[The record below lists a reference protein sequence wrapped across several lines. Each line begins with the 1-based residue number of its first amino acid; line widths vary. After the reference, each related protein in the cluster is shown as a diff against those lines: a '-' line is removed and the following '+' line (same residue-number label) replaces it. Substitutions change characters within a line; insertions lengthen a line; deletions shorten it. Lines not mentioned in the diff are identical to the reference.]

1 MYFNLFFNYKNLL
14 GHIPCV
20 LFFPDE
26 PVYIEKCD
34 ADTNIEDAINVT
46 NIATISDSKEECT
59 HEKVIFDQMQLEKS
73 CNPQPEI
80 VSIQPH
86 IYIVI

>member
-1 MYFNLFFNYKNLL
+1 L
-14 GHIPCV
+14 CS
-20 LFFPDE
+20 FFPDE
-26 PVYIEKCD
+26 PVYIEKC
-34 ADTNIEDAINVT
+34 AINVT